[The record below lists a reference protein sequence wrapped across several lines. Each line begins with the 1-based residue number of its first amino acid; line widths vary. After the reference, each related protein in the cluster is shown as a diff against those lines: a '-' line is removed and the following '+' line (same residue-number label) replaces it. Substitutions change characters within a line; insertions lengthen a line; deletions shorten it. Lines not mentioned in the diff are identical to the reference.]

1 MRASSHVFAEPT
13 TSTLRRRPTVATVD
27 LGALEQNLRSC
38 RTFIGESVKVMAVV
52 KADAYGHGAVECA
65 KRLSD
70 AGAEWLAVALVE
82 EGIELRS
89 AGITGP
95 ILCLG
100 GFWPGQTDDLLDHDL
115 VPTIFDIEAA
125 TELNKAC
132 EARSRFADVHIKI
145 DTGMGR
151 VGVPFSE
158 THAFL
163 DKFRRLKNLRVQ
175 GMMTH
180 FAAADDLGENEFT
193 RLQIRRLDES
203 VSAFSNAGLKPEI
216 IDLANSP
223 AAVAHRNARSQMVRL
238 GGILY
243 GLEGDVL
250 PKGIPRPELQPVMS
264 LTTEI
269 GQLKSVPAGESIG
282 YGRTFRT
289 KRDSQIATIGIGYH
303 DGLPR
308 VLSNY
313 GSAIVRGVRAPIVGR
328 ISMDWTILDVT
339 DISDVRRGDKVTLIG
354 RDGAELI
361 LAEDLGALAGTISY
375 EITCGIGR
383 RVSREFVQ

>member
-1 MRASSHVFAEPT
+1 MRTLFHVFAEPT
-13 TSTLRRRPTVATVD
+13 TSILRRRPTVATVD

-38 RTFIGESVKVMAVV
+38 RSFIGESVKVMAVV

-82 EGIELRS
+82 EGIELRA
-89 AGITGP
+89 AGINEP
-95 ILCLG
+95 VLCLG
-100 GFWPGQTDDLLDHDL
+100 GFWPEQTGDLLDHGL

-125 TELNKAC
+125 TELNEAC

-158 THAFL
+158 THNFL

-223 AAVAHRNARSQMVRL
+223 AAVVHRNARSQMVRL

-250 PKGIPRPELQPVMS
+250 PQGIPRPELRPVMS

-282 YGRTFRT
+282 YGRTFT
-289 KRDSQIATIGIGYH
+289 TQLDSKIATIGIGYH

-308 VLSNY
+308 VLSDG
-313 GSAIVRGVRAPIVGR
+313 GSAIVRGVKVPIVGR
-328 ISMDWTILDVT
+328 ISMDWTMLDVT

-354 RDGAELI
+354 GEGEELI
-361 LAEDLGALAGTISY
+361 LAEDLAALAGTISY

-383 RVSREFVQ
+383 RVSRKFVQ